1 MSVNDIVSS
10 LGGEIGQTTLK
21 EQWKSVQELFQMN
34 EHHALNI
41 KFCVK
46 FVMPFIFK

>member
-1 MSVNDIVSS
+1 
-10 LGGEIGQTTLK
+10 
-21 EQWKSVQELFQMN
+21 MN